1 MNGGEY
7 MGNSALGIIETRGMV
22 AAIQA
27 VDTMVK
33 AANVEVL
40 GMEKIGSG
48 LVTVMVNG
56 DVGAVKAAVD
66 AGSES
71 AQKLGEVTA
80 AIVIPKPHD
89 DIGILVSKK

>member
-1 MNGGEY
+1 

>member
-1 MNGGEY
+1 

-71 AQKLGEVTA
+71 AQKFGEVTA

-89 DIGILVSKK
+89 DIGILLSKK